1 MKGLVGVP
9 PLGSDFA
16 DRVVVHY
23 LSTGQQDTDAVGGM
37 TDLQPLP
44 AIIDE
49 KPSSRTPE
57 ELQRMLNSLIP
68 DQSLYLKDD
77 TEEDYEA
84 WEAEISKGKQ
94 IFSDEENVGVIENNP
109 LEGF

>member
-1 MKGLVGVP
+1 MNP
-9 PLGSDFA
+9 FSSDEF
-16 DRVVVHY
+16 
-23 LSTGQQDTDAVGGM
+23 QDAESDYFENEKW
-37 TDLQPLP
+37 LQ
-44 AIIDE
+44 E
-49 KPSSRTPE
+49 EVYNKP
-57 ELQRMLNSLIP
+57 ML
-68 DQSLYLKDD
+68 